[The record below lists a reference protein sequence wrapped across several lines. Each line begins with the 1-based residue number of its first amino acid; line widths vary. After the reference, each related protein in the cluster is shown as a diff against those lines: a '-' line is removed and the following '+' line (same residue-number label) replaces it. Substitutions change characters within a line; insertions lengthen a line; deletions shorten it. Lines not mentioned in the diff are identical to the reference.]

1 MSAVRLPLP
10 FAGRSLAF
18 ARLLVTVDVHHAWL
32 DSRVRLP

>member
-18 ARLLVTVDVHHAWL
+18 AGLPVTVNVYHAWL
-32 DSRVRLP
+32 DTRVRLP

>member
-18 ARLLVTVDVHHAWL
+18 GGLLVTVDVRHARL
-32 DSRVRLP
+32 GPRVRLP